1 LSFARLTKIA
11 AILALILG
19 VLGTIMGFVVAFEL
33 LGPRDVMGPRY
44 LGSTT
49 SGEAIDR
56 GIRYIVIGLLM
67 GTVAEIA
74 SVLRKAFP

>member
-1 LSFARLTKIA
+1 
-11 AILALILG
+11 
-19 VLGTIMGFVVAFEL
+19 
-33 LGPRDVMGPRY
+33 MGPRY